1 MRLSLCRLSWFPSSL
16 SRRISL
22 SSSDLLGEA
31 TGVSGSEGR
40 GTKER
45 TQSSNGVTAPNGA
58 SRHGGT
64 DSLTTGV
71 L

>member
-22 SSSDLLGEA
+22 SSDLIGEA
-31 TGVSGSEGR
+31 SGVSGSEGR

>member
-16 SRRISL
+16 TRRISL
-22 SSSDLLGEA
+22 SSDLTGEA

-45 TQSSNGVTAPNGA
+45 TQSSNGLTAPDGA
-58 SRHGGT
+58 TRHGGT

>member
-22 SSSDLLGEA
+22 SSDLIGEA
-31 TGVSGSEGR
+31 GVSGSEGR

>member
-22 SSSDLLGEA
+22 SSDLTGEA